1 MAPNSAQGQIM
12 FMDSFVRHAQDLGME
27 VLTVNAESDVTKQ
40 DTQCAD
46 LISMG
51 VKAIV
56 VVPVDSKAISA
67 CVDRAAEAKIP
78 TFGIDRQPF
87 NPKTVMTV
95 MSDNYLAGQQG
106 AKCVV
111 DRLTEKYGSPK
122 GDVIEVT
129 GDLGTNVAQLRGK
142 GFEDAIAKYPDIKLT
157 TLPTD
162 WSPEKGASVVQNAFA
177 KDPGIDAIFWHSDYT
192 GAGIIPALGEIGK
205 TAKVG
210 EPGHII
216 TCGIDGDP
224 TSLLNMAA
232 GLEDATVNQ
241 PMLDFGVL
249 ATFVK
254 KYLDGEKLATGTF
267 TQADA
272 HWSPATISQSD
283 YGLSLLMGTWLIT
296 KADVNDKTLW
306 GNYGK

>member
-12 FMDSFVRHAQDLGME
+12 FMDSFVRHAQDLGMD
-27 VLTVNAESDVTKQ
+27 VLTVNAESDITKQ
-40 DTQCAD
+40 DTQCSD
-46 LISMG
+46 LIALG
-51 VKAIV
+51 VNAIV
-56 VVPVDSKAISA
+56 VVAVDSQAISV
-67 CVDRAAEAKIP
+67 CVDRAADAKIP
-78 TFGIDRQPF
+78 VFGIDRQPY
-87 NPKTVMTV
+87 NAKTVMTV
-95 MSDNYLAGQQG
+95 ESDNYLAGQQG
-106 AKCVV
+106 AQCII
-111 DRLTEKYGSPK
+111 DRLTLKYGSPK

-129 GDLGTNVAQLRGK
+129 GDLSTNVAQLRGQ
-142 GFEDAIAKYPDIKLT
+142 GFEDLIKKYPDIKLT

-162 WSPEKGASVVQNAFA
+162 WSPEKGGSVVQNAFA
-177 KDPGIDAIFWHSDYT
+177 ADPGIDAIYWHSDYT
-192 GAGIIPALGEIGK
+192 GAGIIAALKEIGK

-241 PMLDFGVL
+241 PLLDFGIL

-254 KYLDGEKLATGTF
+254 QNLDGQTLTVGTY
-267 TQADA
+267 TQAGA
-272 HWSPATISQSD
+272 KWSPATISKSD
-283 YGLSLLMGTWLIT
+283 YGLTLLMQTWLIT
-296 KADVNDKTLW
+296 AADVNDMTLW